1 MSVIEWA
8 LLELLVSTDPAA
20 RLSALVLVATVAVAF
35 AIAAVVIAS
44 AARAAVRTASAASAI
59 VGSHRRRVPGCSAP
73 PPAVR
78 RAPLIGLPA
87 PRAPGRAPG
96 RPLRA
101 L

>member
-8 LLELLVSTDPAA
+8 LLELLVSADPAS

-44 AARAAVRTASAASAI
+44 AARATVRTASAAAAV
-59 VGSHRRRVPGCSAP
+59 VGERRRRVPIGSAP

-78 RAPLIGLPA
+78 RVPLIGLPA

-96 RPLRA
+96 RPLHAR
-101 L
+101 